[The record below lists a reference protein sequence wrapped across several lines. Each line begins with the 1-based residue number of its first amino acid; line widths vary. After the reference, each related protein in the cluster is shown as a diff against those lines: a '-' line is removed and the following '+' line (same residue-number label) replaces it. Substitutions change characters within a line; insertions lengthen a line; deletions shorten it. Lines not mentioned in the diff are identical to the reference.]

1 MNQAGMNQNIPE
13 SLSAGIDG
21 ELSKEEL
28 RFLLRRLDHDASLQH
43 TWDRYHVA
51 RDGLRRE
58 LSPLASPGFSERVM
72 LAIEQES
79 RPAVAARRNHW
90 LRWSAGG
97 AIAASVAAAALMI
110 AQPSGD
116 AERMAAASSS
126 QQAKGR
132 DMAELAPAS
141 KLPTAPAAVPPWL
154 SGNSAGLLS
163 QQASATLGE
172 TSFGSN
178 SQLYPKRMPT
188 NQTMRGYRTLDNND
202 GTYLLLLDP
211 AQQQGSVST
220 RRSAAIA
227 Q

>member
-1 MNQAGMNQNIPE
+1 MKQAGMNQNIPE

-51 RDGLRRE
+51 SDGLRRE

-72 LAIEQES
+72 MAIEQES
-79 RPAVAARRNHW
+79 RPAVTARRNHW

-110 AQPSGD
+110 AQPGGD
-116 AERMAAASSS
+116 TERMAAASSS
-126 QQAKGR
+126 PQINGSG
-132 DMAELAPAS
+132 MAGPAQAS
-141 KLPTAPAAVPPWL
+141 KPSVPAAVPPWL

-163 QQASATLGE
+163 QQASATFGE
-172 TSFGSN
+172 TSYGSN
-178 SQLYPKRMPT
+178 SRLYPEQMRT

-211 AQQQGSVST
+211 VQQQGAVGA
-220 RRSAAIA
+220 RRSAAIP